1 MTVSITF
8 PQFPWDL
15 LVSYKDLAK
24 GHPSGLI
31 DVSIGSP
38 IDPTP
43 RLAVAAL
50 KNAGQAPS
58 YPTAGGT
65 PQLIESMG
73 SWWFRRRNTGFLS
86 ESEVFPSSGSKEMIS
101 LLPLLLGLGSQ
112 DVVVVPEIAYPT
124 YAVGARLVG
133 ATVVAEDDPS
143 LWPKNA
149 KLVWLNS
156 PSNPT
161 GTVLGSDRLRAAVV
175 AAREIGAVI
184 ASDECYAEF
193 GWDEIEVPSLLD
205 IEVCEGD
212 RSGLLALSSLS
223 KQSNLA
229 GYRAALVAGDEELVA
244 SLVLARKH
252 MGLIVPSPVQAVMT
266 AVLGDDSHVEQQK
279 RRYGVRRQAL
289 SAGLE
294 GSGAKVEASE
304 GGLYLWVTTGEKDWT
319 TVEWFA
325 RRGILVTP
333 GSFYGP
339 DGAEHVRIAVTV
351 SDPHVSELVQ
361 RLRP

>member
-1 MTVSITF
+1 MSIKF
-8 PQFPWDL
+8 PKFPWDML
-15 LVSYKDLAK
+15 MSYRDLAK
-24 GHPSGLI
+24 SHPGGVI

-43 RLAVAAL
+43 ALAVAAL
-50 KNAGQAPS
+50 KKAGQAPS
-58 YPTAGGT
+58 YPTVGGT

-73 SWWFRRRNTGFLS
+73 SWWLRRRNTGSLS
-86 ESEVFPSSGSKEMIS
+86 GNEVFPSNGSKEMIS
-101 LLPLLLGLGSQ
+101 LLPLFLGLGHQ

-124 YAVGARLVG
+124 YAVGAHAVG

-143 LWPKNA
+143 LWPKDA

-161 GTVLGSDRLRAAVV
+161 GTVLDSRRLRAAVV
-175 AAREIGAVI
+175 SAREIGAVI

-193 GWDEIEVPSLLD
+193 GWDGVEVPSILD
-205 IEVCEGD
+205 IEVCDGD

-252 MGLIVPSPVQAVMT
+252 MGLIVPFPVQAVMT
-266 AVLGDDSHVEQQK
+266 AVLGDDSHVERQK
-279 RRYGVRRQAL
+279 RLYGARREAL
-289 SAGLE
+289 AAGLE
-294 GSGAKVEASE
+294 GSGAKVEASH

-325 RRGILVTP
+325 RRGILVAP
-333 GSFYGP
+333 GSFYGS
-339 DGAEHVRIAVTV
+339 DGGKHVRIALTL
-351 SDPHVSELVQ
+351 SDSNVAKLVQ